1 MQPELKPPP
10 QKYSALVVI
19 GGVATAILAIAGL
32 TWLGKY
38 LSEDKAVET
47 KPEVDPELAIEITPT
62 PKPEALY
69 ALQDAQSLSLP
80 GNKVT
85 AKELKANKVPYIPA
99 ETGKLTT
106 AEMEVAKTAWKYF
119 ESNWNEETGLVNSA
133 DKFPSVTLWDQSA
146 AMAGLVA
153 AKELEIID
161 NKEFVTK
168 LDRMLTTLAEL
179 ELYNDELPNKVYNAR
194 TLIPVNYGGL
204 DTKETIGWSAID
216 LGRMAIWLKIVGA
229 KYPEFKEKA
238 DAVWQAWDVKRL
250 VEDGDMFGT
259 SVVDGEEKYNQEGRL
274 GYENYAAF
282 GLKLWGLDVEKALD
296 YEDKTAFVNLYDVGI
311 PYDLRDAQ
319 NSGANNYVLSEPYFL
334 DGIETGFQ
342 ALPKAY
348 SDRILKAQEARY
360 QNTKQLTAIT
370 EDNLDRDPRFVYN
383 TLFANGKPWAT
394 ITDTGENYNHL
405 RFLSAKAAIGWH
417 VLYDNEYTQ
426 KLFDFVVNNLESE
439 TGWYNG
445 YYETLQETN
454 DALTANNNG
463 IILESLLYEQVGKPL
478 IVWAGVKTES
488 ETAPRSKKN

>member
-10 QKYSALVVI
+10 QKYSTLVVI
-19 GGVATAILAIAGL
+19 GGIATAILAIAGL

-38 LSEDKAVET
+38 LSEDRIVET
-47 KPEVDPELAIEITPT
+47 KPEVNLEEAVEIAPIV
-62 PKPEALY
+62 KPEALY

-85 AKELKANKVPYIPA
+85 AKELKVNKVPYVPA
-99 ETGKLTT
+99 DTDKLSAVEMAV
-106 AEMEVAKTAWKYF
+106 AETAWKYF
-119 ESNWNEETGLVNSA
+119 ESNWNDETGLVNSA

-146 AMAGLVA
+146 AIAGLVS

-161 NKEFVTK
+161 NKEFASK
-168 LDRMLTTLAEL
+168 MSRMLTTLAEL

-204 DTKETIGWSAID
+204 DEKVEIGWSAID
-216 LGRMAIWLKIVGA
+216 LGRMAIWLKIIGA
-229 KYPEFKEKA
+229 KYPQYRTRTN
-238 DAVWQAWDVKRL
+238 AVWQAWDVSRL
-250 VEDGDMFGT
+250 VKDGDMFGT
-259 SVVDGEEKYNQEGRL
+259 SIVDGEEQYNQEGRL

-311 PYDLRDAQ
+311 PYDLRDKQ
-319 NSGANNYVLSEPYFL
+319 NSGGNNYVLSEPYFL

-348 SDRILKAQEARY
+348 SDRILQAQEARY

-439 TGWYNG
+439 AGWYNG
-445 YYETLQETN
+445 YYETLKEPN

-463 IILESLLYEQVGKPL
+463 IILESLLYEKVGQPL
-478 IVWAGVKTES
+478 MVWAGVETEL
-488 ETAPRSKKN
+488 ETTPRSKKN

>member
-10 QKYSALVVI
+10 QKYSVLVVV

-32 TWLGKY
+32 TWLGKH
-38 LSEDKAVET
+38 LSENKAVEI
-47 KPEVDPELAIEITPT
+47 KPEVNPRLTVEITPQ
-62 PKPEALY
+62 KPEALY

-99 ETGKLTT
+99 ESELTT

-119 ESNWNEETGLVNSA
+119 ETNWNEKTGLVNSA

-153 AKELEIID
+153 AKELKIID
-161 NKEFVTK
+161 NKEFVSK
-168 LDRMLTTLAEL
+168 LDKMLTTLAEL

-204 DTKETIGWSAID
+204 EEEAEIGWSAID

-229 KYPEFKEKA
+229 KYPKFKDRA
-238 DAVWQAWDVKRL
+238 DAVWQAWNVERL
-250 VEDGDMFGT
+250 VKDGDMFGT
-259 SVVDGEEKYNQEGRL
+259 SVIDREEQYNQEGRL

-296 YEDKTAFVNLYDVGI
+296 YKDKTAFVNLYDVGI
-311 PYDLRDAQ
+311 PFDLRDAQ

-360 QNTKQLTAIT
+360 QNTQQLTAIT

-405 RFLSAKAAIGWH
+405 RFLSAKAAVGWH
-417 VLYDNEYTQ
+417 VLYDTKYTN
-426 KLFDFVVNNLESE
+426 KLFSFVVANLESDR
-439 TGWYNG
+439 GWYNG
-445 YYETLQETN
+445 YYETLKEPN

-463 IILESLLYEQVGKPL
+463 IILESLLYEKVGKPL

-488 ETAPRSKKN
+488 ETSGSLKKN